1 MCVRMRSR
9 VLDSSC
15 VRMRECV
22 FECKNVCSNA
32 RSCVRMRGRVL
43 ECEVVC

>member
-32 RSCVRMRGRVL
+32 RMVF

>member
-22 FECKNVCSNA
+22 FECKNG
-32 RSCVRMRGRVL
+32 VRMQECVF